1 MTILSPNLVHKL
13 CLAIATVGVLSVS
26 QGAWACENPQ
36 ISGYERVDCLSEGL
50 AWIYKNGKF
59 GFIDKTGK
67 VCQ

>member
-50 AWIYKNGKF
+50 ALVKKR
-59 GFIDKTGK
+59 
-67 VCQ
+67 